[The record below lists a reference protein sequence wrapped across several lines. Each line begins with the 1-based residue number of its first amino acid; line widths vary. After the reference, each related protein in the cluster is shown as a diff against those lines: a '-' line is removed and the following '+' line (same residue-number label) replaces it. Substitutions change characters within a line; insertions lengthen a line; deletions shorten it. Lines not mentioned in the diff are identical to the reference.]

1 LLGAADGLLIRA
13 AASTQSLGGASEGLM
28 RQAFLFY
35 SFMAIFVVTAIVT
48 LLGATGAVTI
58 RETQLNM
65 LLGAF
70 LVELAGAVVA
80 LYRRTDFF
88 KQPSDNLA
96 TSLGT
101 TIEAFDQISDEIEA
115 VIKNQPTD
123 PNHAHR
129 FLIRKMG
136 DLVVAYEKMRVI
148 TAAELEQ
155 LPKDQRDLIRTY
167 ERSMDNFTKEWRK
180 LKTRGTSQLDPK
192 VRGQMLDLLRGA
204 KDDLVGVLDSLQN
217 RGIYLDD
224 HYIEVRDLVA
234 KL

>member
-1 LLGAADGLLIRA
+1 
-13 AASTQSLGGASEGLM
+13 M

-35 SFMAIFVVTAIVT
+35 SFMAIFIVTAIVT
-48 LLGATGAVTI
+48 LLGVTGAVTI
-58 RETQLNM
+58 PTTQLNM

-70 LVELAGAVVA
+70 LVELAGAVVT

-88 KQPSDNLA
+88 ERPADNLA
-96 TSLGT
+96 TSLGA
-101 TIEAFDQISDEIEA
+101 TIEAFDRISDEIEA
-115 VIKNQPTD
+115 TIKNQPID
-123 PNHAHR
+123 PTHAHR

-136 DLVVAYEKMRVI
+136 DSVVAYEKMRVI

-167 ERSMDNFTKEWRK
+167 ERSMDNFTKEWKK
-180 LKTRGTSQLDPK
+180 LKRSGTSQLDPN
-192 VRGQMLDLLRGA
+192 VREQMLDLLRGA
-204 KDDLVGVLDSLQN
+204 KDDLVGILDSLQN

-224 HYIEVRDLVA
+224 HYREVRDLVA